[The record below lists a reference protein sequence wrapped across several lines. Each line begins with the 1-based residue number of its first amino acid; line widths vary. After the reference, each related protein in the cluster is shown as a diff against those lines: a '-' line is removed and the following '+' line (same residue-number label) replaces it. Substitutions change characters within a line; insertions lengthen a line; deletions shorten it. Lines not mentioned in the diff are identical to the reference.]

1 MGPPSFSSKLGISYL
16 GPQMEVEKVEAI
28 RSKVFFSGFCLASF
42 EVQGFIFYFG
52 DVMISFYFLGIG
64 LVSLSTQLQ

>member
-42 EVQGFIFYFG
+42 EVQGFIFAL
-52 DVMISFYFLGIG
+52 VMS
-64 LVSLSTQLQ
+64 